1 METIHCKGAFSINT
15 EQNTQFFML
24 QIGYFRSKLNNSILK
39 SNTMNNIGNTTLS
52 QCVIIHCITLYY
64 TYKYF

>member
-1 METIHCKGAFSINT
+1 METFHYRGAFSINT

-39 SNTMNNIGNTTLS
+39 SNTMNNIGNTTPF
-52 QCVIIHCITLYY
+52 QYVIIHCITSHYI
-64 TYKYF
+64 YKYF

>member
-1 METIHCKGAFSINT
+1 METFYYRGAFSINT

-24 QIGYFRSKLNNSILK
+24 QIVYFRSKLNNSILK

-52 QCVIIHCITLYY
+52 QSVIIRCISLHY

>member
-1 METIHCKGAFSINT
+1 METFHYRGLFLLILSKTRN
-15 EQNTQFFML
+15 FFIL
-24 QIGYFRSKLNNSILK
+24 QIVYFRSKLNNSILK

-52 QCVIIHCITLYY
+52 QRVIIHCITLHY